1 MTHPL
6 LTINW
11 KRYLLVTGAVILIGL
26 IWSYFLSYNT
36 QDARNVA
43 NAFMKS
49 AIGKE
54 TDDLSQ
60 YLRDKNLY
68 FENLQAFSDINQYN
82 ECGFGTDADGSAS
95 IHYFVTGLPADNRNI
110 DLKLGREGS
119 VWRITHIHIN
129 YHILRED
136 KALALQVAEW
146 IANRDEKN
154 LMPYLTEDVIS
165 IMDPVYQACRNERL
179 SLRKT
184 ETRPAGKNEGNTRR
198 TNFFFSNADETKQ
211 LSFMIKYQHNYSV
224 EEISLK

>member
-26 IWSYFLSYNT
+26 VWSYFLSYKT

-49 AIGKE
+49 VVGNQTE
-54 TDDLSQ
+54 DLSR

-68 FENLQAFSDINQYN
+68 FENLQAFSDISHYN
-82 ECGFGTDADGSAS
+82 ECGFGMDADGSAS

-110 DLKLGREGS
+110 YLKLGREGS
-119 VWRITHIHIN
+119 VWMITHIHIN

-136 KALALQVAEW
+136 KAIALQAAEW
-146 IANRDEKN
+146 IANSDEKN
-154 LMPYLTEDVIS
+154 LRQYMSDYSDKFME
-165 IMDPVYQACRNERL
+165 PVLGVFRNEKL
-179 SLRKT
+179 TLRNT
-184 ETRPAGKNEGNTRR
+184 ETRPAGKNEGNMRR
-198 TNFFFSNADETKQ
+198 TIFFFSNADESKR
-211 LSFMIKYQHNYSV
+211 LSFMVKHHGKYSV
-224 EEISLK
+224 ESVKIL